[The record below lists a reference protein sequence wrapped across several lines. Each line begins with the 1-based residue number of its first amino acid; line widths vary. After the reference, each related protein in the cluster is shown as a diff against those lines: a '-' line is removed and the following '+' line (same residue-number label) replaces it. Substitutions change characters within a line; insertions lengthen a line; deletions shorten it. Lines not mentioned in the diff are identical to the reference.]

1 MEIIYNK
8 TKANIKIDI
17 PTGDVIT
24 RKEIKYTYKSLI
36 DGKPVEVADYNS
48 ETIVAQ
54 KLETIFSRGIANTRM
69 KDFYDLFMFV
79 KDKISNKTEIII
91 NVVCSSR
98 PKIKLVILI
107 YNFPRL
113 HFYINFSTYIVTNYG
128 YSIIFTFLRLNS
140 SNSHYFDIIFT
151 KK

>member
-8 TKANIKIDI
+8 TKAKIKIDI

-69 KDFYDLFMFV
+69 KDF
-79 KDKISNKTEIII
+79 
-91 NVVCSSR
+91 
-98 PKIKLVILI
+98 
-107 YNFPRL
+107 
-113 HFYINFSTYIVTNYG
+113 
-128 YSIIFTFLRLNS
+128 
-140 SNSHYFDIIFT
+140 
-151 KK
+151 